1 MNNFASRTECF
12 KCKEP
17 KPEGAGGGGGNDGGG
32 WGGSS
37 EQNGGSRPPREPR
50 AGDWDCSCGVNNFA
64 SRNECFKCKEPKPE
78 GAGGGAP
85 QDRAG
90 FREDAPKEFYIPAER
105 NEEEIFNAGISSGIN
120 FEKYDNIPV
129 KVTGENRPN
138 PITSFD
144 DSGLESFLIDNVKR
158 AKYTKPTPIQKNAIP
173 IVLKKRDLMACAQ
186 TGSGKTAAFLLPI
199 INTLLTENK
208 NMSIGKPH
216 VVIMSPTR
224 ELAIQVNIFEN

>member
-1 MNNFASRTECF
+1 M
-12 KCKEP
+12 
-17 KPEGAGGGGGNDGGG
+17 
-32 WGGSS
+32 
-37 EQNGGSRPPREPR
+37 
-50 AGDWDCSCGVNNFA
+50 
-64 SRNECFKCKEPKPE
+64 
-78 GAGGGAP
+78 
-85 QDRAG
+85 
-90 FREDAPKEFYIPAER
+90 
-105 NEEEIFNAGISSGIN
+105 
-120 FEKYDNIPV
+120 

-208 NMSIGKPH
+208 SMSVGKPH